1 MATTR
6 LKKTTST
13 TNRGSETKKSK
24 TQQEI
29 EKLEKALENVK
40 GDEIKDI
47 MLDDSDIDVLSMIQP
62 ATPEPETDVKE
73 EIKDILA
80 NPEMSEEVK
89 EQFDEFKKT
98 QDDFEEK
105 LNKEPEKAAQ
115 IVEEEIKKVETLKA
129 KAEALKNN
137 LHKAT
142 DRNVKNENFTNW
154 WNGSSSLY

>member
-1 MATTR
+1 MTTTR

-40 GDEIKDI
+40 GD
-47 MLDDSDIDVLSMIQP
+47 
-62 ATPEPETDVKE
+62 